1 MSESD
6 LKPLSEDL
14 IIRPYLPR
22 DLVDVGRIFESL
34 DRESKFDSY
43 ARSYVCCFMG
53 MPVGVI
59 LPEVV
64 GNYLHVKEL
73 CTLRRFHNQGVA
85 TALIRYVKNKAAEF
99 SGIKSVIVQI
109 PLNIENSEAIKFIKK
124 RFEFLKKT
132 DDDVMIFIDH
142 VSRFQGVVE
151 WSC

>member
-1 MSESD
+1 MSERNP
-6 LKPLSEDL
+6 KPLSEDL

-43 ARSYVCCFMG
+43 ARSYVCCYMG

-73 CTLRRFHNQGVA
+73 CTLRRFQKQGVA
-85 TALIRYVKNKAAEF
+85 STLIRYVKDKSVEF
-99 SGIKSVIVQI
+99 NGIKSVVIQI
-109 PLNIENSEAIKFIKK
+109 PLNLENSEAIKFIKK
-124 RFEFLKKT
+124 RFEFLRKT
-132 DDDVMIFIDH
+132 EDDTMIFIDH
-142 VSRFQGVVE
+142 VSKFQGVAG
-151 WSC
+151 WLC